1 MVGCNDPEPEPT
13 PTPPTPYAIYSLD
26 EKTYPVAGVEA
37 LSRYHLSFMKDKIY
51 QLVINY
57 SNVEQLQEKQKLQF
71 MYEMNDRQFR
81 RLFVVA
87 KKMKGSNNLN
97 LLIVLESRID
107 KLVYSMGF
115 APTRRAA
122 RQLVTHGHV
131 LLNGKKCSIPS
142 TICKISIK
150 EKSQAL
156 PVVKDTILAKTLE
169 FVKAEGTGKTG
180 TYVRYPQREEL
191 NPEINETYVVEW
203 YNRLV

>member
-1 MVGCNDPEPEPT
+1 M
-13 PTPPTPYAIYSLD
+13 
-26 EKTYPVAGVEA
+26 
-37 LSRYHLSFMKDKIY
+37 SRYTGSINRKSRRYGFSLLENNKEFSKGKKRTYAPGAHGANKRKLSGY
-51 QLVINY
+51 A
-57 SNVEQLQEKQKLQF
+57 EQLQEKQKLQF
-71 MYEMNDRQFR
+71 MYGMNDRQFR

-87 KKMKGSNNLN
+87 KKMKGSNAMN

-107 KLVYSMGF
+107 NLVYRMGF

-142 TICKISIK
+142 TICKIGDKISIK
-150 EKSQAL
+150 EKSQTL
-156 PVVKDTILAKTLE
+156 PVVKDTVLAKPLE
-169 FVKAEGTGKTG
+169 FVKVEGTGKTG
-180 TYVRYPQREEL
+180 TYVRFPQREEL

>member
-1 MVGCNDPEPEPT
+1 M
-13 PTPPTPYAIYSLD
+13 
-26 EKTYPVAGVEA
+26 
-37 LSRYHLSFMKDKIY
+37 SRYTGSINRKSRRYGFSLLENNKEFSKGKKRTYAPGAHGANKRKLSGY
-51 QLVINY
+51 A
-57 SNVEQLQEKQKLQF
+57 EQLQEKQKLQF
-71 MYEMNDRQFR
+71 MYGMNDRQFR

-87 KKMKGSNNLN
+87 KKMKGSNAMN

-107 KLVYSMGF
+107 NLVFRMGF

-142 TICKISIK
+142 TICKIGDKISIK

-156 PVVKDTILAKTLE
+156 PVVKDTVLAKPLE
-169 FVKAEGTGKTG
+169 FVKVEGTGKTG
-180 TYVRYPQREEL
+180 EYVRYPQREEL